1 MTNEQ
6 MIKMINSHQAKVEE
20 KPEVK
25 KKHTLSKTINGLSV
39 FSASVIQAGGSTGTT
54 EQRH

>member
-25 KKHTLSKTINGLSV
+25 KKHILSKTISGLGMFSGSV
-39 FSASVIQAGGSTGTT
+39 VQTGGSTGTT
-54 EQRH
+54 GRRH